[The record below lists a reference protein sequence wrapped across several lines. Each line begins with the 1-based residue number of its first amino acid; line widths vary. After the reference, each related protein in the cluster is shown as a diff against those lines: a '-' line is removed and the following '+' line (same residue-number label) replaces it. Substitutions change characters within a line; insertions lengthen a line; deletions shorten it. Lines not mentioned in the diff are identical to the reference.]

1 MKVSER
7 CGGKQRPCQ
16 TTSGTRRA
24 LAVAGASSKRKATE
38 IRFSPSADES
48 GMNIY
53 QRGSDGEE
61 EEEEEDDQ
69 RPRSALL

>member
-1 MKVSER
+1 MPNDEWDSP
-7 CGGKQRPCQ
+7 G
-16 TTSGTRRA
+16 SGC
-24 LAVAGASSKRKATE
+24 GASSKHKATE

>member
-1 MKVSER
+1 MEVN
-7 CGGKQRPCQ
+7 
-16 TTSGTRRA
+16 SGRAKRRA
-24 LAVAGASSKRKATE
+24 GLAGLRLWRGVSSKRKATE
-38 IRFSPSADES
+38 IRFSPSADKS

>member
-1 MKVSER
+1 MPNSPGSG
-7 CGGKQRPCQ
+7 CGEAPHP
-16 TTSGTRRA
+16 SA
-24 LAVAGASSKRKATE
+24 KATE

-61 EEEEEDDQ
+61 EKEEEDDQ